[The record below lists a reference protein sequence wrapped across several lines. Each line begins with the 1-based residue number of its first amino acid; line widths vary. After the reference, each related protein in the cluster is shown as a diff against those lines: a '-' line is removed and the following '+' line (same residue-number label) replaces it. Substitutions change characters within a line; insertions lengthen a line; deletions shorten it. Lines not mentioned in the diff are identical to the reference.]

1 MSLLNVD
8 AALQVLLEQAQ
19 SALPLETE
27 EIDLDKAENRV
38 LAEPLMAQFA
48 MPPWPNSSMDGY
60 AVRSSEIEA
69 GQALPVSQ
77 KVFAGQQPK
86 PLQIGS
92 CARIFTGAP
101 MPEGADAVEMQ
112 ENTELL
118 DDGAVRFAHEVV
130 AGKFVRPKGQEA
142 MPGDEILPAG
152 IRLGPVELAM
162 AAAMGAATVKVRRQL
177 RVAVV
182 STGDELVEPGQPLAP
197 GQIYNSNRTML
208 IQSLKRLSCCVIDMG
223 IFPDHLEQTRQRLSE
238 LQGLGIDVLISSG
251 GVSVGEADFLG
262 QVLREEGELR
272 FWKLALK
279 PGKPFTLGCYQGV
292 PVLGLPGNP
301 TSSLVTFLLLARPY
315 LLSRMGVTDVT
326 AQHYNVPVNFAM
338 PVPGARREFVRVAIV
353 DGWAEKIDNQC
364 SGILRSATQSHG
376 LLELPEYST
385 CEVGD
390 LLRFFPFSSLLN

>member
-8 AALQVLLEQAQ
+8 TALQILLEQAQ
-19 SALPLETE
+19 SFASLEVE
-27 EIDLDKAENRV
+27 ELSLAAAENRV
-38 LAEPLMAQFA
+38 LAEPLLAQFA

-60 AVRSSEIEA
+60 AVRSAEVQA

-77 KVFAGQQPK
+77 KIFAGHSPE
-86 PLQIGS
+86 PLAEGT

-112 ENTELL
+112 ENTEVLG
-118 DDGAVRFAHEVV
+118 DGTVRFAQTVPT
-130 AGKFVRPKGQEA
+130 AKFVRPKGQEA

-152 IRLGPVELAM
+152 IRLGPIELAM
-162 AAAMGAATVKVRRQL
+162 AASLGAAQVKVRRQL

-208 IQSLKRLSCCVIDMG
+208 IQSLKRLSCVVIDMG
-223 IFPDHLEQTRQRLSE
+223 ILPDDAQLTRDRLAE
-238 LQGLGIDVLISSG
+238 LHDVDLLISSG
-251 GVSVGEADFLG
+251 GVSVGEADYLG
-262 QVLREEGELR
+262 QVIREEGELD

-279 PGKPFTLGCYQGV
+279 PGKPFTLGRYQGV

-315 LLSRMGVTDVT
+315 ILTRMGVIDPM
-326 AQHYNVPVNFAM
+326 AQNFVVPVNFAM
-338 PVPGARREFVRVAIV
+338 PVAGVRREFIRVAIIE
-353 DGWAEKIDNQC
+353 GRAEKIDNRC
-364 SGILRSATQSHG
+364 SGVLRSATQSHG
-376 LLELPEYST
+376 LLELPENTT
-385 CEVGD
+385 CAVGD
-390 LLRFFPFSSLLN
+390 LLRFWPFSSLLN

>member
-8 AALQVLLEQAQ
+8 TALQILLEQAQ
-19 SALPLETE
+19 SCPSLGIEELPL
-27 EIDLDKAENRV
+27 DAAENRV
-38 LAEPLMAQFA
+38 LAEPLLAQLA

-60 AVRSSEIEA
+60 AVRSAEVHA

-77 KVFAGQQPK
+77 KIFAGHSPE
-86 PLQIGS
+86 PLAEGT

-112 ENTELL
+112 ENTEELN
-118 DDGAVRFAHEVV
+118 DGTVRFMQTVPA
-130 AGKFVRPKGQEA
+130 AKFVRPKGQEA

-152 IRLGPVELAM
+152 IRLGPIELAM
-162 AAAMGAATVKVRRQL
+162 AASLGCAQVKVRRQL

-208 IQSLKRLSCCVIDMG
+208 IQSLKRLSCAVID
-223 IFPDHLEQTRQRLSE
+223 
-238 LQGLGIDVLISSG
+238 LGILPDNAQLTRDRLAAMKDVDLLISSG
-251 GVSVGEADFLG
+251 GVSVGEADYLG
-262 QVLREEGELR
+262 QVIREEGELD

-279 PGKPFTLGCYQGV
+279 PGKPFTLGRYQGV

-315 LLSRMGVTDVT
+315 ILTRMGVTEPM
-326 AQHYNVPVNFAM
+326 AQHFVVPVNFAM
-338 PVPGARREFVRVAIV
+338 PVAGVRREFIRVALV
-353 DGWAEKIDNQC
+353 DGRAEKLGNQC
-364 SGILRSATQSHG
+364 SGILRNATQAHG
-376 LLELPEYST
+376 LLELPENTS
-385 CEVGD
+385 CAVGD
-390 LLRFFPFSSLLN
+390 QLRFWPFSSLLN

>member
-8 AALQVLLEQAQ
+8 TALQILLEQAQ
-19 SALPLETE
+19 SFASLEVE
-27 EIDLDKAENRV
+27 ELSLAAAENRV
-38 LAEPLMAQFA
+38 LAEPLLAQFA

-60 AVRSSEIEA
+60 AVRSAEVQA

-77 KVFAGQQPK
+77 KIFAGHSPE
-86 PLQIGS
+86 PLAEGT

-112 ENTELL
+112 ENTEVLG
-118 DDGAVRFAHEVV
+118 DGTVRFAQMVP
-130 AGKFVRPKGQEA
+130 AAKFVRPKGQEA

-152 IRLGPVELAM
+152 IRLGPIELAM
-162 AAAMGAATVKVRRQL
+162 AASLGAAQVKVRRQL

-208 IQSLKRLSCCVIDMG
+208 IQSLKRLSCVVIDMG
-223 IFPDHLEQTRQRLSE
+223 ILPDDAQLTRDRLAE
-238 LQGLGIDVLISSG
+238 LHDVDLLISSG
-251 GVSVGEADFLG
+251 GVSVGEADYLG
-262 QVLREEGELR
+262 QVIREEGELD

-279 PGKPFTLGCYQGV
+279 PGKPFTLGRYQGV

-315 LLSRMGVTDVT
+315 ILTRMGVIDPM
-326 AQHYNVPVNFAM
+326 AQNFVVPVNFAM
-338 PVPGARREFVRVAIV
+338 PVAGVRREFIRVAIIE
-353 DGWAEKIDNQC
+353 GRAEKIDNQC
-364 SGILRSATQSHG
+364 SGVLRSATQSHG
-376 LLELPEYST
+376 LLELPENTT
-385 CEVGD
+385 CAVGD
-390 LLRFFPFSSLLN
+390 LLRFWPFSSLLN